1 MSVIIPTIEAIKQ
14 NVLLVT
20 WAGIE
25 GGDSCLP
32 VALSNFTD
40 KTLTVEG
47 TVTTFAM
54 QGSNLQSFANPRT
67 LNDVALSPSAITAA
81 GVYTIKEV
89 PLLMAPLLTTGSG
102 VTVKM
107 TCRR

>member
-1 MSVIIPTIEAIKQ
+1 MSVIIPTIEAIKH

-25 GGDSCLP
+25 GGDTCLP

-40 KTLTVEG
+40 KTVTIEG

-54 QGSNLQSFANPRT
+54 QGSNAQDFSNPRT
-67 LNDVALSPSAITAA
+67 LNDVTLASPAITAA
-81 GVYTIKEV
+81 GIYTIKEV

-102 VTVKM
+102 VSVKM